1 MAVTRL
7 SQVTTSLETLLAA
20 NIERRMGGTLTVN
33 TSSVSPVDVT
43 PTTNLVNVFLY
54 HLHPEGKP
62 DAQEE
67 PAVLPPQPAVFSK
80 PLALHYHLT
89 AHQST
94 GQFPHLSEQ
103 DLLGHALAT
112 LLDHSELDED
122 LDVGG
127 IPVFPDE
134 LVGAGN
140 HFEIEVE
147 VKSSQDAMT
156 IWPSHEGGSV
166 RPSLYFKVKN
176 VRLQPEAPQALTG
189 PILTIGDATLPNMG
203 PRIYRLTSTIT
214 ADLPGS
220 AGTATRTF
228 TRAPAEIFLGA
239 AAPDR
244 DIVIRGSSFD
254 RFAAVEL
261 TLPVG
266 DGSDTFRLDL
276 AANAANGWA
285 LDVAGGEVRLTT
297 GTSVDRPAP
306 LALEPGK
313 AQLRLFKAETLT
325 RDGQLVPFEVPSNRV
340 AFTLHPHIAA
350 VTLVAGRR
358 FRVDLDGAYDLTALA
373 PPDAHSAFVRLAVG
387 GRLYEI
393 LDSAAGLTDG
403 QAAIAGPRRV
413 DFVFFADAD
422 IAALAYV
429 QLWIRGAV
437 SQPFWSGGP

>member
-1 MAVTRL
+1 MAVTQL
-7 SQVTTSLETLLAA
+7 SQVTTSLETLLSA
-20 NIERRMGGTLTVN
+20 NIERRMGGAQTVN
-33 TSSVSPVDVT
+33 TSSVSPLDVQ

-62 DAQEE
+62 DPQEE
-67 PAVLPPQPAVFSK
+67 PAVLPPQSAVLSK
-80 PLALHYHLT
+80 PLALYYHLT
-89 AHQST
+89 AHQSV
-94 GQFPHLSEQ
+94 GQLPRLSEQ

-122 LDVGG
+122 LAIGG
-127 IPVFPDE
+127 VPVFPDA

-147 VKSSQDAMT
+147 VKSGQDAMNV
-156 IWPSHEGGSV
+156 WPAYDGGSL

-203 PRIYRLTSTIT
+203 PRLYRLTSQVTV
-214 ADLPGS
+214 DLPG
-220 AGTATRTF
+220 GGGIATRTF

-244 DIVIRGSSFD
+244 DIVIRGTSID
-254 RFAAVEL
+254 RFAAIEL

-266 DGSDTFRLDL
+266 DATDTFHLDL

-285 LDVAGGEVRLTT
+285 FDDAGGEVRLTT
-297 GTSVDRPAP
+297 ATVVDRPAP
-306 LALEPGK
+306 LALEPGRG
-313 AQLRLFKAETLT
+313 AIRLFKPETMT
-325 RDGQLVPFEVPSNRV
+325 RDGVLIPFEVPSNSLP
-340 AFTLHPHIAA
+340 FTLHPHVAA
-350 VTLVAGRR
+350 VTQVAGRR
-358 FRVDLDGAYDLTALA
+358 FRIDLDGDYDLAAIA
-373 PPDAHSAFVRLAVG
+373 PPDTHSAFLRLAVG
-387 GRLYEI
+387 GRLY
-393 LDSAAGLTDG
+393 DVGDTTAGLADG

-422 IAALAYV
+422 PAALAYV